1 MDFLMP
7 LAASVVCREG
17 GLSPEDSIA
26 MTAAALVIE
35 GPLALAPAI
44 VAVENQRASGH
55 APSTPPG
62 DIGPALVKVPEVVSK
77 SEEEAIKMI
86 EGAKLRPRVRYNRA
100 TDDAS
105 VGRVLL
111 QSPPGE
117 PSSLVP
123 ENTDV
128 VLHVGK
134 AQTATVEDEEQ
145 VTEAELKSNLADVED
160 KLKANLAGVKA
171 EVDAKLTEMSSK
183 LDRALEL
190 LTASTKGP
198 AKA

>member
-44 VAVENQRASGH
+44 VAVESQRASGKV
-55 APSTPPG
+55 PSPPSG
-62 DIGPALVKVPEVVSK
+62 EVGPALAKVPGVLGD
-77 SEEEAIKMI
+77 SEEAAIKKL
-86 EGAKLRPRVRYNRA
+86 EAAKLRWRVSYNQA
-100 TDDAS
+100 TGDAI
-105 VGRVLL
+105 GRVLL
-111 QSPPGE
+111 QSPPESPTG
-117 PSSLVP
+117 LVP
-123 ENTDV
+123 ENTV
-128 VLHVGK
+128 VDLNVGK
-134 AQTATVEDEEQ
+134 AIASTVEEDEQ
-145 VTEAELKSNLADVED
+145 VTEAELRSNLAEVED

-190 LTASTKGP
+190 LAGNTKGP
-198 AKA
+198 TKA